1 LLIFVCVINGIA
13 RVTNQQSPSYYNIE
27 YFAKIMFLKSD
38 DSHDNELDVRE
49 IMDWLNDNSVIYDF
63 FMNYEPNTKVV

>member
-1 LLIFVCVINGIA
+1 
-13 RVTNQQSPSYYNIE
+13 
-27 YFAKIMFLKSD
+27 MFLKSD

-63 FMNYEPNTKVV
+63 FMNYEPNTKVVQNLQTLRAFHPFTSEKAEYISKLIKSQ